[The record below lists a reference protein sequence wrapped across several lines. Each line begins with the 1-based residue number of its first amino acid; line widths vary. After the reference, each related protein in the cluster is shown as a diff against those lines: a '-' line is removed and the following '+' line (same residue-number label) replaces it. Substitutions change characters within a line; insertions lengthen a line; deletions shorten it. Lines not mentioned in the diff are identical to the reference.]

1 MPPAC
6 SADKCLSFEGG
17 AVGKFDGGAREG
29 GYVCDVDF
37 DEAFV
42 EEGEEVG
49 GVIKDTYR
57 GACPNDAAVGNQLF
71 GLGVVVVF
79 CSCDG
84 VAVDYAEETAE
95 ESASDAGVVQEA
107 TDRGVGIKIDAGA
120 EKCHE
125 ACCSEFLEL

>member
-6 SADKCLSFEGG
+6 SADKCLSFESG
-17 AVGKFDGGAREG
+17 AVGKVDDGVRKG

-37 DEAFV
+37 DEVLV

-49 GVIKDTYR
+49 GVVKDANR

-84 VAVDYAEETAE
+84 AAVNHAKEAAE
-95 ESASDAGVVQEA
+95 ESASNAGVVEEA
-107 TDRGVGIKIDAGA
+107 TDCGVGIKIDAGA
-120 EKCHE
+120 KKCHE